1 MLYLLS
7 NDNPQ
12 QQGCVCRGMRTNSCV
27 QGYIPEEENLTG
39 FNYGAMCLI
48 SLQASNQPRQPQPSS
63 TLECHGSAWNEGPGE
78 VTEAEGTKAGGLSCR
93 RDSFHDHGFIY
104 HQFTE
109 LTAAQIGGYK
119 NIPVQQILPCPL

>member
-1 MLYLLS
+1 M
-7 NDNPQ
+7 
-12 QQGCVCRGMRTNSCV
+12 

-63 TLECHGSAWNEGPGE
+63 TLECHGSAWNEAPGE
-78 VTEAEGTKAGGLSCR
+78 VTGAEGTKAGGLSCR
-93 RDSFHDHGFIY
+93 RDSFNDHGFIY